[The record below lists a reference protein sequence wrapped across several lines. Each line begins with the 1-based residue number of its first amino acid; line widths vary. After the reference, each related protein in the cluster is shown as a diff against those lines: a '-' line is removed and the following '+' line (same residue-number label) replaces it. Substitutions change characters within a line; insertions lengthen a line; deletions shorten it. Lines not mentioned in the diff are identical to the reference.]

1 MNISTFLT
9 KNNYIYV
16 YIIHKKTDLLKL
28 QAVHINR
35 HSSILSH
42 SSTITILKTILDD
55 NFLRR
60 YHVNYTVAINVMHV
74 MSTNQQ
80 AFLNDRP

>member
-16 YIIHKKTDLLKL
+16 YIIHKKADLLKL
-28 QAVHINR
+28 LAVHINR

-42 SSTITILKTILDD
+42 SSTITIKLYLMTIFSDD
-55 NFLRR
+55 TML
-60 YHVNYTVAINVMHV
+60 II
-74 MSTNQQ
+74 Q
-80 AFLNDRP
+80 